1 MARALPSAAR
11 YESPRE
17 HLEDELAL
25 AGKLFER
32 QIHQH
37 WELGLLPRIQDEFSG
52 TFVSSDEVSAILAG
66 ERARSEKGD
75 RAIADLDADIA
86 RRVAE
91 IDARLAA
98 TRSEPRPEA
107 GADLGPAVALG
118 SDTGLPFDRM
128 QRLLGLTPSERR
140 ALWVL
145 IAVELS
151 SRLRALMRYLVNE
164 SNRVYADVGLLELL
178 VYSGPA
184 RERMVG
190 ELAGDGRLLALRL
203 VEPVGGRRAYD
214 EAPYLLRS
222 LRVNPRV
229 IELAHG
235 LMRLD
240 REVARVAELVAVPPD
255 ARGLLVPES
264 IKTQVAAL
272 LAPDGGTARPASEGP
287 PIVVLAGPDGAG
299 RKSLVFGAARS
310 EGRPV
315 LHLRCGELAG
325 WDLGELG
332 RMAQAVVREALLFD
346 AVPLFEGV
354 DALGP
359 HPESN
364 RPDRMRPFEVS
375 LAALSSPVAAT
386 CGPRDGRPIALGRG
400 LLIVDVPV
408 PTEAARAALW
418 RRALDGAAAAELD
431 FDLVASRYPIT
442 GGVLLRS
449 AAAAAALAAARMQT
463 GGARGVN
470 DRDVHAGLR
479 GTLDIKLSGLGR
491 RVTWRQGWADLI
503 LPEDSL
509 EEVREFI
516 ARVKH
521 KRRVYDEWGFSR
533 KLAKGLGLSAL
544 FSGPPGTGKTMVA
557 GIIAEELALD
567 LYQIDLSRIV
577 SKYVGETEKNLAE
590 LFDAAEAGHAI
601 LLFDEADSLF
611 AKRTE
616 VKSSVDRYAN
626 LEVNYLL
633 QRMEAFGGITILTTN
648 MDSAIDDAFRRRI
661 SFRVNFPFPEPED
674 RIRLWRV
681 MIPDEAELAGDI
693 DFDLLSRK
701 YEMSGGYIRNAVLR
715 AAFLAADDRSPITM
729 RHMMRAANLE
739 YAAMGKVVSSLGH

>member
-1 MARALPSAAR
+1 MASAYA
-11 YESPRE
+11 SPRE
-17 HLEDELAL
+17 HLDDELAL
-25 AGKLFER
+25 VGKLIER
-32 QIHQH
+32 RIHHH
-37 WELGLLPRIQDEFSG
+37 WEQGVLPRIQDEFSG
-52 TFVSSDEVSAILAG
+52 TFVSSDEVTAILGGGAAPSEKG
-66 ERARSEKGD
+66 ERAIAELD
-75 RAIADLDADIA
+75 RDIA
-86 RRVAE
+86 RRGDQIE
-91 IDARLAA
+91 ARLAA
-98 TRSEPRPEA
+98 ARAA
-107 GADLGPAVALG
+107 GAP
-118 SDTGLPFDRM
+118 LPFDRM
-128 QRLLGLTPSERR
+128 QRVLGLTPSERR

-151 SRLRALMRYLVNE
+151 SRMRALMRYLVNE
-164 SNRVYADVGLLELL
+164 SSRVYADVGLLEIL
-178 VYSGPA
+178 VYDGDA
-184 RERMVG
+184 RDRMVR
-190 ELAGDGRLLALRL
+190 ELAADGRLLALRL
-203 VEPVGGRRAYD
+203 VEPVGGRRTYE

-235 LMRLD
+235 VVRLD
-240 REVARVAELVAVPPD
+240 RDVARAAELLVEPP
-255 ARGLLVPES
+255 ASAGLLVPDDLKS
-264 IKTQVAAL
+264 QVTAL
-272 LAPDGGTARPASEGP
+272 LTGGDPARAPHADGP

-299 RKSLVFGAARS
+299 RKSLVFGAAR
-310 EGRPV
+310 EGARPV
-315 LHLRCGELAG
+315 LHLRCKELAG
-325 WDLGELG
+325 WDLAELG
-332 RMAQAVVREALLFD
+332 RLAQAVVREALLFD
-346 AVPLFEGV
+346 ALPLFDGV
-354 DALGP
+354 DALAP
-359 HPESN
+359 HAESG
-364 RPDRMRPFEVS
+364 RPDRMRPFEVT
-375 LAALSSPVAAT
+375 LAALSAPVAAT
-386 CGPRDGRPIALGRG
+386 CGPRDGRPVALGRG
-400 LLIVDVPV
+400 LLMVDVPV

-418 RRALDGAAAAELD
+418 RRALDGSGAADLD
-431 FDLVASRYPIT
+431 FDAVASRYPVT

-449 AAAAAALAAARMQT
+449 AAAATALAEARARA
-463 GGARGVN
+463 GGPAGVT
-470 DRDVHAGLR
+470 DGDVHAGLR

-491 RVTWRQGWADLI
+491 RVTWRQTWDDLI
-503 LPEDSL
+503 LPDDSL

-533 KLAKGLGLSAL
+533 KFAKGLGLSAL

-557 GIIAEELALD
+557 GIIAQELSLD

-633 QRMEAFGGITILTTN
+633 QRMEAFGGITVLTTN

-674 RIRLWRV
+674 RKRLWEV
-681 MIPDEAELAGDI
+681 MIPDEAELSGDI
-693 DFDLLSRK
+693 DFDHLSRK

>member
-1 MARALPSAAR
+1 MA
-11 YESPRE
+11 SPYTSSRE
-17 HLEDELAL
+17 HLEDEVAL
-25 AGKLFER
+25 VGKLFER

-37 WELGLLPRIQDEFSG
+37 WELGILPRIQDEFSG
-52 TFVSSDEVSAILAG
+52 TFVSSDEVSAILGGGKGPSEKG
-66 ERARSEKGD
+66 ERA
-75 RAIADLDADIA
+75 IAELDAEIA
-86 RRVAE
+86 RRSSE

-98 TRSEPRPEA
+98 TRSRSRPSMDAA
-107 GADLGPAVALG
+107 GAD
-118 SDTGLPFDRM
+118 GLPFDRL
-128 QRLLGLTPSERR
+128 QRVLGLSGSERR

-151 SRLRALMRYLVNE
+151 TRMRSLMRYLVNE

-178 VYSGPA
+178 VYFGPA
-184 RERMVG
+184 RERMVS
-190 ELAGDGRLLALRL
+190 ELAADGRLLALRL

-235 LMRLD
+235 LLRLD
-240 REVARVAELVAVPPD
+240 REVARVAELVSEPPSAAD
-255 ARGLLVPES
+255 LLVPDA
-264 IKTQVAAL
+264 IKTQVTAL
-272 LAPDGGTARPASEGP
+272 LAPDGNAPGRPASDGP
-287 PIVVLAGPDGAG
+287 PIVVLAGPDGVG

-310 EGRPV
+310 GRRPV
-315 LHLRCGELAG
+315 LHLRCSELLG

-332 RMAQAVVREALLFD
+332 RLAQAVVREALLFD
-346 AVPLFEGV
+346 ALPLFEGV
-354 DALGP
+354 DSLAP

-364 RPDRMRPFEVS
+364 RPDRMRPFEQT
-375 LAALSSPVAAT
+375 LAALSAPVAAT
-386 CGPRDGRPIALGRG
+386 CAPRDGRPISLGRG
-400 LLIVDVPV
+400 LLLVDVPI

-418 RRALDGAAAAELD
+418 RRALDGAAAPELD
-431 FDLVASRYPIT
+431 FDAVASRYPVT

-449 AAAAAALAAARMQT
+449 AAAAAALAAARLQT
-463 GGARGVN
+463 GGAGGVN

-491 RVTWRQGWADLI
+491 RVTWRQGWPDLI
-503 LPEDSL
+503 LPDDSL

-557 GIIAEELALD
+557 GIIADELALD

-661 SFRVNFPFPEPED
+661 SFRVNFPFPEAED
-674 RIRLWRV
+674 RVRLWRV
-681 MIPDEAELAGDI
+681 MIPDQAELGSDI
-693 DFDLLSRK
+693 DFDILSRK

>member
-1 MARALPSAAR
+1 MATPHATSAPYPSA
-11 YESPRE
+11 RE

-25 AGKLFER
+25 VGKLFER
-32 QIHQH
+32 RIHSH
-37 WELGLLPRIQDEFSG
+37 WEAGILPRIQDEFSG
-52 TFVSSDEVSAILAG
+52 TFVSSDEVSAILG
-66 ERARSEKGD
+66 GDRSPTEKGEL
-75 RAIADLDADIA
+75 AIAALDREIA
-86 RRVAE
+86 SRSDQ

-98 TRSEPRPEA
+98 SRAA
-107 GADLGPAVALG
+107 GAPLA
-118 SDTGLPFDRM
+118 FDRM
-128 QRLLGLTPSERR
+128 QRVLALTPSERC
-140 ALWVL
+140 AMWVL
-145 IAVELS
+145 ISVELS
-151 SRLRALMRYLVNE
+151 GRMRALMRYLVNE
-164 SNRVYADVGLLELL
+164 SSRVYADVGLLELL
-178 VYSGPA
+178 VYSGSA

-190 ELAGDGRLLALRL
+190 ELAADGRLLALRL

-235 LMRLD
+235 LHRLD
-240 REVARVAELVAVPPD
+240 REVARVAELIDDPPD
-255 ARGLLVPES
+255 AAALLVPDTL
-264 IKTQVAAL
+264 KTHVAAL
-272 LAPDGGTARPASEGP
+272 LAPDGRAAGARPEAAVAGGP

-299 RKSLVFGAARS
+299 RKSLVFGAARA
-310 EGRPV
+310 EHRPV
-315 LHLRCGELAG
+315 LHMRCPELIG
-325 WDLGELG
+325 WDLGELA
-332 RMAQAVVREALLFD
+332 RLAQAVVREALLFD
-346 AVPLFEGV
+346 ALPLFESV
-354 DALGP
+354 DSLAP
-359 HPESN
+359 HAESN
-364 RPDRMRPFEVS
+364 RPDRMRPFEQT
-375 LAALSSPVAAT
+375 LTALSSPVAAT
-386 CGPRDGRPIALGRG
+386 CAPRDGRPIALGRG
-400 LLIVDVPV
+400 LLMVDVPV

-418 RRALDGAAAAELD
+418 RRALDGSAAPELD
-431 FDLVASRYPIT
+431 FDAVASRYPIT

-449 AAAAAALAAARMQT
+449 AAAATALAAARAQT
-463 GGARGVN
+463 GGARGVS

-491 RVTWRQGWADLI
+491 RVTWRQGWDDLI
-503 LPEDSL
+503 LPDDSL
-509 EEVREFI
+509 EEMREFI

-557 GIIAEELALD
+557 GIIADELALD

-674 RIRLWRV
+674 RKRLWAV
-681 MIPDEAELAGDI
+681 MLPDEADVAGDI

-715 AAFLAADDRSPITM
+715 AAFLAADDASPITM
-729 RHMMRAANLE
+729 SHMMRAANLE

>member
-1 MARALPSAAR
+1 MASAYA
-11 YESPRE
+11 SPRE

-25 AGKLFER
+25 VGKLFER
-32 QIHQH
+32 RIHQH
-37 WELGLLPRIQDEFSG
+37 WEAGVLPRIQDEFSG
-52 TFVSSDEVSAILAG
+52 TFVSSDEVSAILGGGA
-66 ERARSEKGD
+66 APSEKGEL
-75 RAIADLDADIA
+75 AIAELERDIA
-86 RRVAE
+86 GREGE
-91 IDARLAA
+91 IEARLAA
-98 TRSEPRPEA
+98 ARGA
-107 GADLGPAVALG
+107 GAP
-118 SDTGLPFDRM
+118 LPFDHM
-128 QRLLGLTPSERR
+128 QRVLSLTPSERR

-151 SRLRALMRYLVNE
+151 SRMRALMRYLVNE
-164 SNRVYADVGLLELL
+164 SSRVYADVGLLELL
-178 VYSGPA
+178 VYAGDA
-184 RERMVG
+184 REFMVR
-190 ELAGDGRLLALRL
+190 ELAADGRLLALRL

-235 LMRLD
+235 VMRLD
-240 REVARVAELVAVPPD
+240 RDVARVAELVREPPGS
-255 ARGLLVPES
+255 AALLVPDALKS
-264 IKTQVAAL
+264 QVDAL
-272 LAPDGGTARPASEGP
+272 LSPAGGAAPDVSPSTAGP
-287 PIVVLAGPDGAG
+287 PIVVLSGPDGAG
-299 RKSLVFGAARS
+299 RKSLVFGAARAA
-310 EGRPV
+310 ERPV
-315 LHLRCGELAG
+315 LHLRCKELTG
-325 WDLGELG
+325 WDQAELG
-332 RMAQAVVREALLFD
+332 RLAQALVREALLFD
-346 AVPLFEGV
+346 ALPLFESV
-354 DALGP
+354 DLLAP
-359 HPESN
+359 HAESG
-364 RPDRMRPFEVS
+364 RPDRMRPFEGA
-375 LAALSSPVAAT
+375 LTALSAPVAAT
-386 CGPRDGRPIALGRG
+386 CAPRDGRPVALGRG
-400 LLIVDVPV
+400 LLMVDVPV
-408 PTEAARAALW
+408 PTEAARATLW
-418 RRALDGAAAAELD
+418 RRALDGAAPELD
-431 FDLVASRYPIT
+431 FDAVASRYPVT

-449 AAAAAALAAARMQT
+449 AAAAAALAAARARS
-463 GGARGVN
+463 GGASGVS
-470 DRDVHAGLR
+470 DGDVHAGLR

-503 LPEDSL
+503 LPDDSL

-533 KLAKGLGLSAL
+533 KFAKGLGLSAL
-544 FSGPPGTGKTMVA
+544 FAGPPGTGKTMVA
-557 GIIAEELALD
+557 GIIAHELALD

-590 LFDAAEAGHAI
+590 LFDAAEAGHAV

-674 RIRLWRV
+674 RRRLWQV
-681 MIPDEAELAGDI
+681 MIPSEADLAGDI
-693 DFDLLSRK
+693 DFDLLSHK

-739 YAAMGKVVSSLGH
+739 YQAMGKVVSSLGH

>member
-1 MARALPSAAR
+1 MASGYAS
-11 YESPRE
+11 SRE
-17 HLEDELAL
+17 HLDDQLAL
-25 AGKLFER
+25 VGKLFER
-32 QIHQH
+32 RIHQH
-37 WELGLLPRIQDEFSG
+37 WETGVLPRIQDEFSG
-52 TFVSSDEVSAILAG
+52 TFVSGDEVSAILG
-66 ERARSEKGD
+66 GGKGPSEKGEI
-75 RAIADLDADIA
+75 AIAELDRDIA
-86 RRVAE
+86 RREAE
-91 IDARLAA
+91 IAARLAA
-98 TRSEPRPEA
+98 ARDA
-107 GADLGPAVALG
+107 GAM
-118 SDTGLPFDRM
+118 LPFDRL
-128 QRLLGLTPSERR
+128 QRVLGLTGTERR

-151 SRLRALMRYLVNE
+151 SRMRALMRYLVNE
-164 SNRVYADVGLLELL
+164 SSRVYADVGLLELL
-178 VYSGPA
+178 VYAGDA
-184 RERMVG
+184 REQMVG

-214 EAPYLLRS
+214 ESPYLLRS

-235 LMRLD
+235 LVRLD
-240 REVARVAELVAVPPD
+240 RDVARVAELVSEPPGS
-255 ARGLLVPES
+255 AALLVPDDL
-264 IKTQVAAL
+264 KNQVAAL
-272 LAPDGGTARPASEGP
+272 LVGGRASEAGGP

-299 RKSLVFGAARS
+299 RKSLVFGSAR
-310 EGRPV
+310 GHQRPV
-315 LHLRCGELAG
+315 LHLRCPELTG
-325 WDLGELG
+325 WDLAELG
-332 RMAQAVVREALLFD
+332 RLAQALVREALLFD
-346 AVPLFEGV
+346 ALPLFESV
-354 DALGP
+354 DALAP
-359 HPESN
+359 HAESG
-364 RPDRMRPFEVS
+364 RPDRMRPFEQALTA
-375 LAALSSPVAAT
+375 LAAPVAAT

-400 LLIVDVPV
+400 LLMVDVPV

-418 RRALDGAAAAELD
+418 RRALDGSAAPELD
-431 FDLVASRYPIT
+431 FDLVASRYPVT
-442 GGVLLRS
+442 GGVLLKS
-449 AAAAAALAAARMQT
+449 ATAAAALAAARARS
-463 GGARGVN
+463 GGAAGVN

-491 RVTWRQGWADLI
+491 RVTWRQNWDDLI
-503 LPEDSL
+503 LPDDSL

-521 KRRVYDEWGFSR
+521 KRQVYDDWGFAR
-533 KLAKGLGLSAL
+533 KFAKGLGLSAL

-557 GIIAEELALD
+557 GIIADELALD

-633 QRMEAFGGITILTTN
+633 QRMEAFGGITVLTTN

-674 RIRLWRV
+674 RRRLWEV
-681 MIPDEAELAGDI
+681 MLPAEAQLAADI